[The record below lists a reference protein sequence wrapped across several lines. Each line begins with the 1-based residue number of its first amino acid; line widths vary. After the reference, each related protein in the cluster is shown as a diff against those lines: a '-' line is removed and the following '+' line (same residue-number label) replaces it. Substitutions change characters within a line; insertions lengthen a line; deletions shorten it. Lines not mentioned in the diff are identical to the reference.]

1 MKLSSL
7 SVLSPQD
14 QDTSSQQDCLQIP
27 TSMDPVIGTTQ
38 GCLHDPSTALWQQHQ
53 QQTLQPA
60 LALLQG
66 DLFQQQAALDAASA
80 QVLLQALQQGNSSL
94 DATSAELLLQALL
107 QENSAPMDLSGLSAS
122 LQGSNL
128 LPMQQQ
134 GIHATIKG
142 LPVVLHVQDTTP
154 GQGLQQLSALHVLQL
169 QDTAAGQ
176 GLQQLPSNIGQCME
190 QVYCTPAEQQLY
202 IGAGAA
208 PDAAQQPLLINTDQ
222 VAMQQTPTQATMQPV
237 QQQQLLAGSAT
248 NVGSSTDPVLHL
260 QLQQLQ
266 EAVQQLSSQT
276 AEVQRVLATQ
286 VSQPQA
292 SQGQTVML
300 SMEVRASVINCMGG

>member
-1 MKLSSL
+1 M
-7 SVLSPQD
+7 
-14 QDTSSQQDCLQIP
+14 
-27 TSMDPVIGTTQ
+27 
-38 GCLHDPSTALWQQHQ
+38 
-53 QQTLQPA
+53 
-60 LALLQG
+60 
-66 DLFQQQAALDAASA
+66 
-80 QVLLQALQQGNSSL
+80 
-94 DATSAELLLQALL
+94 
-107 QENSAPMDLSGLSAS
+107 
-122 LQGSNL
+122 
-128 LPMQQQ
+128 
-134 GIHATIKG
+134 
-142 LPVVLHVQDTTP
+142 VLHVQDTTP
-154 GQGLQQLSALHVLQL
+154 GQGLQQLSALHALQL
-169 QDTAAGQ
+169 QDAAAGQ

-190 QVYCTPAEQQLY
+190 HVYCTPAEQQFY

-222 VAMQQTPTQATMQPV
+222 VAMQQAPTQATMQPV

-248 NVGSSTDPVLHL
+248 NAGASTDPVLH
-260 QLQQLQ
+260 LQQLQ